1 MLQNIS
7 NKGDTNS
14 NKINDS
20 TFLSTKTKEKLK
32 YLIGYF
38 KWKNMVNECR
48 ISRKL
53 VLLVA
58 FLALFFDNMLMTAV
72 GKNLFIF

>member
-1 MLQNIS
+1 MCQNIS

-20 TFLSTKTKEKLK
+20 TFLST
-32 YLIGYF
+32 
-38 KWKNMVNECR
+38 WKNVVNECR

-53 VLLVA
+53 VLLVV

-72 GKNLFIF
+72 GKNLFNF